1 MGVSMGDWILVWI
14 LLGFAM
20 VVTAGVVAARAQGT
34 GRKPGAASVQ
44 PAESTAVRRARD
56 ALRQRYANG
65 EISRE
70 QYLHGKV
77 ELED

>member
-1 MGVSMGDWILVWI
+1 LSFIVWI

-20 VVTAGVVAARAQGT
+20 VVTAGVMAARVQGS
-34 GRKPGAASVQ
+34 GRKLEAASVQ
-44 PAESTAVRRARD
+44 PAESAAVRRAKD

-77 ELED
+77 ALED